1 MPVAVLSKKKIIWHL
16 HGKFLYGDFFFKI
29 INFFC
34 YRVLV
39 PSHAIKEALPNS
51 KKINVLYNGF
61 EFREMGNV
69 PYKNSNVLKILFVGV
84 FTPQKGVHLLLE
96 ALSLYKNKNKKI
108 ELTLVGD
115 ILDDDWKWY
124 ADLLNEKIKLLPENI
139 SICTPGWVKDVSLY
153 LKLGDYLIFPSQHS
167 CELLINNVSRKFY
180 GSEALPT
187 VLIEAQAMNLPVIA
201 NDVPGVREIVQVNG
215 GFVVN
220 MNSVDDILFIIERIA
235 KEPRN
240 MFTVKS
246 EETRRKFS
254 LDAMRKQLY
263 CLIP

>member
-1 MPVAVLSKKKIIWHL
+1 
-16 HGKFLYGDFFFKI
+16 
-29 INFFC
+29 
-34 YRVLV
+34 
-39 PSHAIKEALPNS
+39 
-51 KKINVLYNGF
+51 
-61 EFREMGNV
+61 
-69 PYKNSNVLKILFVGV
+69 
-84 FTPQKGVHLLLE
+84 
-96 ALSLYKNKNKKI
+96 
-108 ELTLVGD
+108 
-115 ILDDDWKWY
+115 
-124 ADLLNEKIKLLPENI
+124 
-139 SICTPGWVKDVSLY
+139 
-153 LKLGDYLIFPSQHS
+153 GDYLIFPSQHS